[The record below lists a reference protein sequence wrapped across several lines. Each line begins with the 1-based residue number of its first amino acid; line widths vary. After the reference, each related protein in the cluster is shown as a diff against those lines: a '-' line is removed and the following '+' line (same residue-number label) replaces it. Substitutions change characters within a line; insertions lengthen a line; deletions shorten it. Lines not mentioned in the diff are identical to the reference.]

1 MFILSVLMLLTYALL
16 IKLLLIT
23 LTEFIVLTLLTMLAI
38 WLTLVTNT
46 GALTIVFWII
56 ALLYSC

>member
-1 MFILSVLMLLTYALL
+1 MLLTYALL

-46 GALTIVFWII
+46 GALTIVFRII